1 MWAAPHARRLA
12 SRAAAGAAGL
22 GALAWAQAVALEAR
36 YEALPDARGPT
47 RGIARPGRGVAPA
60 VAERVVVKPPTF
72 LAAGAP
78 EGFANARRRGLVSG
92 EGRSTS
98 AGGRD
103 PPPDDQHHHHHH
115 RLSKTTKVPTRRNA
129 NTRTNAAAR
138 NDRRPR
144 PRPRPRIRVALVGD
158 SLVTGVGVSPGADGR
173 GPTLPRRVGER
184 LADVLGASVEW
195 IALGKTA
202 ADAETIRT
210 RVVPKLA
217 EALEDAG
224 GTETEGGPGFPD
236 TPAGSI
242 GSTQT
247 SARSRT
253 TLTSPLEE
261 EEEEEAS
268 EPSDAEYAAP
278 KPFTAA
284 VLLCGVNDFKR
295 FFSEGRT
302 PARFK
307 RELER
312 LLADVRAIVGPEC
325 VVFLPGMPMHSAV
338 AFPPPLSVLAVYA
351 SREWDEVK
359 KIVAS
364 ENETTGGGVV
374 SRQEVSEGASFGDT
388 SGGEIPSARAARA
401 NVVYVTEPTREQM
414 RRFGEKVTAP
424 DGIHPNEFGY
434 DAWAEHIAKE
444 IAKRVPG
451 EVRRECAKGNR
462 EKGTTTTA
470 TDKYTACR

>member
-1 MWAAPHARRLA
+1 
-12 SRAAAGAAGL
+12 
-22 GALAWAQAVALEAR
+22 
-36 YEALPDARGPT
+36 
-47 RGIARPGRGVAPA
+47 
-60 VAERVVVKPPTF
+60 
-72 LAAGAP
+72 
-78 EGFANARRRGLVSG
+78 
-92 EGRSTS
+92 
-98 AGGRD
+98 
-103 PPPDDQHHHHHH
+103 
-115 RLSKTTKVPTRRNA
+115 
-129 NTRTNAAAR
+129 
-138 NDRRPR
+138 
-144 PRPRPRIRVALVGD
+144 LVGD

-224 GTETEGGPGFPD
+224 GTETEGVPGSPD
-236 TPAGSI
+236 TPAGSALP
-242 GSTQT
+242 

-253 TLTSPLEE
+253 TPTSPLEE
-261 EEEEEAS
+261 ASEPS

-295 FFSEGRT
+295 FFSEGRS

-312 LLADVRAIVGPEC
+312 LLADVRAVVGPEC
-325 VVFLPGMPMHSAV
+325 VVFFPGMPMHSAV

-364 ENETTGGGVV
+364 ENETTGGGVI

-451 EVRRECAKGNR
+451 EVRRECAEGNG

>member
-22 GALAWAQAVALEAR
+22 GALAGAQAVALEAR

-78 EGFANARRRGLVSG
+78 EGFANARRRGLVG

-129 NTRTNAAAR
+129 NTRNDAAR

-224 GTETEGGPGFPD
+224 GTETEGGPGSPD